1 MEYEQLNHVLDQ
13 VRPSRQQEEAMLK
26 RLLGEE
32 RMEHKMKRGR
42 NLPKLAAAALV
53 AVLAVTSA
61 LAVVTGLDRRLLNY
75 FGAEPGQEELFSPGA
90 VVVDKTLTDQGTTL
104 HIGQVVADRYSALVL
119 LDLTAP
125 AGTVLDGDYYVLGDS
140 IRATAPDGTKMSGWG
155 TGWTLLED
163 EDPGDNHISLLM
175 RVNTMY
181 EDFNFL
187 GAKLSLDFEGLYDN
201 NLEKNALAQGR
212 WKCTVTLPGGDPG
225 RYAAMEEPVEV
236 GGNQVTLKSLYV
248 SPLSLTW
255 ELGEGE
261 DDLESIDTSA
271 TFDREDWPETVF
283 VTTKGGAVVP
293 VEEPHFLLTQYKTD
307 LLEEDRGCYS
317 FRLAE
322 ITDPAEVTAVTIFGQ
337 TFPLEG

>member
-155 TGWTLLED
+155 TGWSLLED
-163 EDPGDNHISLLM
+163 EEAGET
-175 RVNTMY
+175 RC
-181 EDFNFL
+181 
-187 GAKLSLDFEGLYDN
+187 
-201 NLEKNALAQGR
+201 AQLR
-212 WKCTVTLPGGDPG
+212 
-225 RYAAMEEPVEV
+225 R
-236 GGNQVTLKSLYV
+236 GN
-248 SPLSLTW
+248 PM
-255 ELGEGE
+255 
-261 DDLESIDTSA
+261 
-271 TFDREDWPETVF
+271 
-283 VTTKGGAVVP
+283 
-293 VEEPHFLLTQYKTD
+293 
-307 LLEEDRGCYS
+307 
-317 FRLAE
+317 
-322 ITDPAEVTAVTIFGQ
+322 
-337 TFPLEG
+337 